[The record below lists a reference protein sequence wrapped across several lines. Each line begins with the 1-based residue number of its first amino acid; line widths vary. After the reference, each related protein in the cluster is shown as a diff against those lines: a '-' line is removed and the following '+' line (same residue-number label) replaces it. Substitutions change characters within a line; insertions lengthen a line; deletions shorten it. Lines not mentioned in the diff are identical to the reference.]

1 VSQNPYWKEVY
12 GTHCQFKASS
22 IQMAARSSGN
32 KVVISAV
39 GAMVAAL
46 GIGTASP
53 FILDRDKLRGLHE
66 EQSPPTSAMLAQEIK
81 KLQKEG
87 TLKGDDK
94 ETPEKKGGLAPGSM
108 WKRFQ
113 K

>member
-1 VSQNPYWKEVY
+1 
-12 GTHCQFKASS
+12 
-22 IQMAARSSGN
+22 M
-32 KVVISAV
+32 
-39 GAMVAAL
+39 AAL

-53 FILDRDKLRGLHE
+53 FLMDRDKLRGLHE

-87 TLKGDDK
+87 VLKGDDH
-94 ETPEKKGGLAPGSM
+94 EDEVVPEKKGGLAPGSM

>member
-1 VSQNPYWKEVY
+1 
-12 GTHCQFKASS
+12 
-22 IQMAARSSGN
+22 MAARSSGN

-87 TLKGDDK
+87 ILKGDDE